1 MVGRWHYSIKF
12 VYLIV
17 KMKMIL
23 GLTILFSLSSCFEI
37 IEELDL
43 KKDHSGDFTYTLNMS
58 ASRLELN
65 TILKLDSF
73 KGRAIPSAKDIT
85 ADMDKAILLIRQSSG
100 INKAVYTK
108 NWEDYIFEFK
118 ISFDSLAA
126 LDRALNQTYQ
136 KLSKSKEPLKDRLL
150 MANGL
155 LKRTSRLNRL
165 SWFKKLNSK
174 EVQDLSKA
182 NYTCVYRFQEKIKS
196 QSNTHANTSKNGMAS
211 LLKSDIK
218 SLLKQQKSVAN
229 TIKF

>member
-1 MVGRWHYSIKF
+1 MIGRWHYSIKF
-12 VYLIV
+12 VYLIA
-17 KMKMIL
+17 KIKMIL

-85 ADMDKAILLIRQSSG
+85 ADMDKVILLIRQSSG

>member
-1 MVGRWHYSIKF
+1 
-12 VYLIV
+12 
-17 KMKMIL
+17 MKMIL

-85 ADMDKAILLIRQSSG
+85 ADMDKVILLIRQSSG

>member
-1 MVGRWHYSIKF
+1 MIGRWHYSIKF
-12 VYLIV
+12 VYLIA
-17 KMKMIL
+17 KIKMIL

-118 ISFDSLAA
+118 IGFDSLAA

>member
-1 MVGRWHYSIKF
+1 
-12 VYLIV
+12 
-17 KMKMIL
+17 MKMIL

-150 MANGL
+150 LANGL

>member
-1 MVGRWHYSIKF
+1 MIGRWHYSIKF
-12 VYLIV
+12 VYLIA
-17 KMKMIL
+17 KIKMIL

-118 ISFDSLAA
+118 IGFDSLAA

-150 MANGL
+150 MANGR

-165 SWFKKLNSK
+165 SWLKKLNSK
-174 EVQDLSKA
+174 EIQDLSKA

>member
-1 MVGRWHYSIKF
+1 
-12 VYLIV
+12 
-17 KMKMIL
+17 
-23 GLTILFSLSSCFEI
+23 
-37 IEELDL
+37 
-43 KKDHSGDFTYTLNMS
+43 
-58 ASRLELN
+58 
-65 TILKLDSF
+65 
-73 KGRAIPSAKDIT
+73 
-85 ADMDKAILLIRQSSG
+85 
-100 INKAVYTK
+100 
-108 NWEDYIFEFK
+108 
-118 ISFDSLAA
+118 
-126 LDRALNQTYQ
+126 
-136 KLSKSKEPLKDRLL
+136 

>member
-1 MVGRWHYSIKF
+1 
-12 VYLIV
+12 
-17 KMKMIL
+17 MKMIL
-23 GLTILFSLSSCFEI
+23 GLMILFSLSSCFEI

-58 ASRLELN
+58 SSRLELN
-65 TILKLDSF
+65 TLLKLDSF
-73 KGRAIPSAKDIT
+73 KGRAIPSPKDIT
-85 ADMDKAILLIRQSSG
+85 ADMDKAILLIRQSAG

-150 MANGL
+150 MTNGM
-155 LKRTSRLNRL
+155 LKRTSRLKRL

-174 EVQDLSKA
+174 EIQDLSKA

-196 QSNTHANTSKNGMAS
+196 HSNTHTNTSKNGMAL

-218 SLLKQQKSVAN
+218 SLLNQQKSIAN

>member
-1 MVGRWHYSIKF
+1 MRGRWHYSIKF

-73 KGRAIPSAKDIT
+73 KGRAIPSAKDIS

>member
-1 MVGRWHYSIKF
+1 
-12 VYLIV
+12 
-17 KMKMIL
+17 MKMIL

-85 ADMDKAILLIRQSSG
+85 ADMDKVILLIRQSSG

-118 ISFDSLAA
+118 IGFDSLAA

>member
-1 MVGRWHYSIKF
+1 MIGRWHYSIKF

-73 KGRAIPSAKDIT
+73 KGRAIPSAKDIS

>member
-1 MVGRWHYSIKF
+1 
-12 VYLIV
+12 
-17 KMKMIL
+17 MKMIL

-73 KGRAIPSAKDIT
+73 KGRAIPSAKDIS

>member
-1 MVGRWHYSIKF
+1 
-12 VYLIV
+12 
-17 KMKMIL
+17 MKMIL

>member
-1 MVGRWHYSIKF
+1 
-12 VYLIV
+12 
-17 KMKMIL
+17 MKMIL
-23 GLTILFSLSSCFEI
+23 GLMILFSLSSCFEI

-58 ASRLELN
+58 SSRLELN
-65 TILKLDSF
+65 TLLKLDSF
-73 KGRAIPSAKDIT
+73 KGRAIPSPKDIT
-85 ADMDKAILLIRQSSG
+85 ADMDKAILLIRQSAG

-150 MANGL
+150 ITNGM

-174 EVQDLSKA
+174 E
-182 NYTCVYRFQEKIKS
+182 EIKS
-196 QSNTHANTSKNGMAS
+196 QSNTHTNTSKNGMAL

-218 SLLKQQKSVAN
+218 SLLNQQKSIAN

>member
-1 MVGRWHYSIKF
+1 MIGRWHYSIKF
-12 VYLIV
+12 VYLIA
-17 KMKMIL
+17 KIKMIL

-118 ISFDSLAA
+118 IGFDSLAA

-150 MANGL
+150 MANGR

-174 EVQDLSKA
+174 EIQDLSKA

>member
-1 MVGRWHYSIKF
+1 MIGRWHYSIKF
-12 VYLIV
+12 VYLIA
-17 KMKMIL
+17 KIKMIL

-65 TILKLDSF
+65 TIFKLDSF

-118 ISFDSLAA
+118 IGFDSLAA

>member
-1 MVGRWHYSIKF
+1 MIGRWHYSIKF

-23 GLTILFSLSSCFEI
+23 GLMILFSLSSCFEI

-65 TILKLDSF
+65 TIFKLDSF

-100 INKAVYTK
+100 INKAIYTK

-150 MANGL
+150 MANGQ
-155 LKRTSRLNRL
+155 LKRTFRLNRL

-196 QSNTHANTSKNGMAS
+196 QSNNHANTSKNGMAS

>member
-1 MVGRWHYSIKF
+1 MIGRWHYSIKF
-12 VYLIV
+12 VYLIA
-17 KMKMIL
+17 KIKMIL

-118 ISFDSLAA
+118 IGFDSLAA

-150 MANGL
+150 MANGR

-165 SWFKKLNSK
+165 SWLKKLNSK
-174 EVQDLSKA
+174 EIQDLSKA

-218 SLLKQQKSVAN
+218 SLLKQQKTVAN

>member
-1 MVGRWHYSIKF
+1 MIGRWHYSIKF
-12 VYLIV
+12 EYLIV

-73 KGRAIPSAKDIT
+73 KGRAIPSAKDIS